1 MTCQMF
7 QNYGLPGPAI
17 AVSSSDD
24 EGEIDGGCRI
34 SAWKN
39 NLKSCDVVH
48 GEGILRILTE
58 TADIRE
64 RLILP
69 LGNQEILKPFMF
81 FEEILWIDCVIVLFG
96 DFCKDTQE

>member
-1 MTCQMF
+1 VTCQTV

-39 NLKSCDVVH
+39 KSCNVVH

-69 LGNQEILKPFMF
+69 LGN
-81 FEEILWIDCVIVLFG
+81 
-96 DFCKDTQE
+96 

>member
-1 MTCQMF
+1 MTCQTF

-24 EGEIDGGCRI
+24 EGEIDGGCR
-34 SAWKN
+34 WKN
-39 NLKSCDVVH
+39 ESGDVVH
-48 GEGILRILTE
+48 GKGILRILGE

-69 LGNQEILKPFMF
+69 LGNQETLKPFMF
-81 FEEILWIDCVIVLFG
+81 FEHILWIDCVTVLFCN
-96 DFCKDTQE
+96 FYKDTQE